1 MSDSGDHHNTLLQK
15 LHDEVG
21 HNFPRMFLDFNE
33 FGVIATM
40 RLESIKVAETFF
52 SEYSE
57 WAPINHQLNNALD
70 AAVLSSASQ
79 GGKMRNSFLIN
90 RYQAVLTQNLPA
102 DLQQQKKPGFFDGIG
117 NLFGGNDKNRGNV
130 GQNDLARLGG

>member
-33 FGVIATM
+33 YGVIATM
-40 RLESIKVAETFF
+40 LLESYKVSQNMF

-57 WAPINHQLNNALD
+57 FGPINLQINQALD
-70 AAVLSSASQ
+70 AAILASASQ

-90 RYQAVLTQNLPA
+90 RYQAVQTLNMAGAPQG
-102 DLQQQKKPGFFDGIG
+102 KPGFFDGIDK
-117 NLFGGNDKNRGNV
+117 LFGKGGNNNSQNV
-130 GQNDLARLGG
+130 GQNDMQRLA